1 MDLDELAL
9 SVMGP
14 LILRLRNTRVYERLQ
29 RSLNASLS
37 FTSSERYMARVLFIT
52 TIMLVIAA
60 PLGVILVMMNLNNAL
75 ILLKMRLLFST
86 PYGIRDLTLI
96 IMGIVLIIIPLIVYE
111 LMIGLPRIT
120 ASDLAFKVDTEL
132 PFFVAYVS
140 AITNSGLSVFR
151 AVERI
156 AEAKILEVMGK
167 VARWTYIR
175 FKIFG
180 EDPLTALS
188 NVSSMI
194 ESRSLREFISG
205 YVTL

>member
-1 MDLDELAL
+1 
-9 SVMGP
+9 
-14 LILRLRNTRVYERLQ
+14 
-29 RSLNASLS
+29 
-37 FTSSERYMARVLFIT
+37 
-52 TIMLVIAA
+52 MLVIAA

-156 AEAKILEVMGK
+156 AEAKILEVMGR